1 MSDEDKESELAWN
14 DASEH
19 AKWADKVDLTRQL
32 EASFKTMLKI
42 VRTVIR
48 QRANPSIEFDE
59 IKADRLFNEC
69 RRTLEPLYEQAF
81 NRVSECCFQLP
92 LKSFDTVRALSRIN
106 GVTLKLEEALLDAIA
121 DVESLERLSLQQSPV
136 VTQGTLEKAAIRKLK
151 RLGTQLV
158 REFGS
163 KSDLR
168 ALAYQNSKRFPRDFW
183 LSVSDIPTNKSG
195 MVGGSTVWLSSE
207 TTRWLIYKSDGRWRD
222 LIKEF
227 DSCIRGMPATYFE
240 RLGFDRLPEHW
251 LDFLVEYGLLE
262 HGMFRLQRFYDPL
275 HPICIHQSCF
285 LGKGEIGNLA
295 GFGVK
300 SMGEITSLDSGWWTE
315 EFDPIKM
322 TIQTL
327 EEILDCELFD
337 DVQVGKSFSNEP
349 PVATKSGAETIVLL
363 RSETGEMR
371 GTFDAASHDPICVG
385 QDGDMLF
392 LVYED
397 WVVFRWKS
405 SEHNKQIRVVDA
417 RIISINTA
425 IQWCDSNG
433 LEPPFELMK
442 RLPRIDK
449 GQSVSPETPVVQSV
463 SGETPAS
470 NESQVQWESWSDWM
484 DKSDIVDK
492 LKLGVWKTLVRNNG
506 NGDGV
511 IQVENN
517 PDNTRKGRFRK
528 KQVDKLALE
537 TGTSGISGQA
547 GKSP

>member
-1 MSDEDKESELAWN
+1 MSDESKESELAWN
-14 DASEH
+14 DACEH
-19 AKWADKVDLTRQL
+19 ANWADEVDLTRQL
-32 EASFKTMLKI
+32 EANFKTMLKI
-42 VRTVIR
+42 VRNVIR
-48 QRANPSIEFDE
+48 KRANPSIEYDG

-81 NRVSECCFQLP
+81 NRVSERCFQLP

-106 GVTLKLEEALLDAIA
+106 GITVKLEEALLDAFA

-136 VTQGTLEKAAIRKLK
+136 VTQGTVEKTAIRKLR
-151 RLGTQLV
+151 RLGIQLV
-158 REFGS
+158 REYGN

-195 MVGGSTVWLSSE
+195 MVGGSKVRLNSE
-207 TTRWLIYKSDGRWRD
+207 TNRWLIYKSDGRWRD

-262 HGMFRLQRFYDPL
+262 QGMFRLQRLYDPL
-275 HPICIHQSCF
+275 HPICIHNTCF

-295 GFGVK
+295 EFGVK

-337 DVQVGKSFSNEP
+337 DVQVGKSFSNET
-349 PVATKSGAETIVLL
+349 PVATKAGAETLVTL
-363 RSETGEMR
+363 RSETGKILA
-371 GTFDAASHDPICVG
+371 TFDAASHDPICLG
-385 QDGDMLF
+385 LDGEMLF
-392 LVYED
+392 LVNEH
-397 WVVFRWKS
+397 WIVFRWKS
-405 SEHNKQIRVVDA
+405 SEHDKQIRFVDA
-417 RIISINTA
+417 RIISISTVK
-425 IQWCDSNG
+425 QWCESNG
-433 LEPPFELMK
+433 VEPPIELIE

-449 GQSVSPETPVVQSV
+449 GQSVSPETPANGTRV
-463 SGETPAS
+463 SEETQDFGP
-470 NESQVQWESWSDWM
+470 WSDWEKKKCCKDVHGISWDGLVKRAGKPM
-484 DKSDIVDK
+484 AEIEIETRLDNVQQYRWRRRKVKSNAIGKALNKSDKS
-492 LKLGVWKTLVRNNG
+492 G
-506 NGDGV
+506 
-511 IQVENN
+511 
-517 PDNTRKGRFRK
+517 
-528 KQVDKLALE
+528 
-537 TGTSGISGQA
+537 
-547 GKSP
+547 

>member
-1 MSDEDKESELAWN
+1 MNDESPESELAWN
-14 DASEH
+14 DACEH
-19 AKWADKVDLTRQL
+19 ANWADEVDLTRQL

-42 VRTVIR
+42 VRAVIR
-48 QRANPSIEFDE
+48 QRAKPSIEFDE

-106 GVTLKLEEALLDAIA
+106 GVTVKLDEALLDALA

-195 MVGGSTVWLSSE
+195 MVGGSKVRLSSE

-227 DSCIRGMPATYFE
+227 DSCILGMPATYFE

-262 HGMFRLQRFYDPL
+262 QGMFRLQRFYDPL
-275 HPICIHQSCF
+275 HPICIHDSCF

-295 GFGVK
+295 EFGVE

-337 DVQVGKSFSNEP
+337 
-349 PVATKSGAETIVLL
+349 
-363 RSETGEMR
+363 
-371 GTFDAASHDPICVG
+371 
-385 QDGDMLF
+385 
-392 LVYED
+392 
-397 WVVFRWKS
+397 
-405 SEHNKQIRVVDA
+405 A
-417 RIISINTA
+417 RK
-425 IQWCDSNG
+425 
-433 LEPPFELMK
+433 E
-442 RLPRIDK
+442 
-449 GQSVSPETPVVQSV
+449 SV
-463 SGETPAS
+463 SGETEVQIAIGQTKAQGAS
-470 NESQVQWESWSDWM
+470 LYDLAFAIYGDDDLAKKNVKAWQGQSIWLSLKPIRIGKDPNDGRASLYKLSDLSAFLKKLDSHNPQESQAIQRGLA
-484 DKSDIVDK
+484 KK
-492 LKLGVWKTLVRNNG
+492 LRN
-506 NGDGV
+506 
-511 IQVENN
+511 
-517 PDNTRKGRFRK
+517 PR
-528 KQVDKLALE
+528 
-537 TGTSGISGQA
+537 S
-547 GKSP
+547 